1 MSGLQIE
8 SNMIHKNKAEK
19 WGVDDGSPIEKI
31 KAEAYGEGFI
41 AGKNY
46 IKNNVKLT
54 LSNDIFAA
62 SFQTL
67 RQYRET
73 VIKWL
78 EKL

>member
-1 MSGLQIE
+1 
-8 SNMIHKNKAEK
+8 MIHKNKAEK

-31 KAEAYGEGFI
+31 KEEAYREGFI

-46 IKNNVKLT
+46 IKDNVKLT

-73 VIKWL
+73 LIKWL

>member
-1 MSGLQIE
+1 
-8 SNMIHKNKAEK
+8 MIHKNKAEK
-19 WGVDDGSPIEKI
+19 WGINYHSPIEKI
-31 KAEAYGEGFI
+31 KEEAYREGFI

-46 IKNNVKLT
+46 IKDNVKLT

>member
-1 MSGLQIE
+1 MNGLQIE
-8 SNMIHKNKAEK
+8 NNMIHTNKAEK

-31 KAEAYGEGFI
+31 KEEAYREGFI

-46 IKNNVKLT
+46 IKDNVKLT

-73 VIKWL
+73 LIKWL